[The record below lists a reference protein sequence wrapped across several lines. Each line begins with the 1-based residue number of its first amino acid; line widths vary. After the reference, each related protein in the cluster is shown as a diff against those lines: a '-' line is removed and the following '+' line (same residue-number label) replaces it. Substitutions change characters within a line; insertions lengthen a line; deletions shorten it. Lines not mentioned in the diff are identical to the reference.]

1 MGCATYSY
9 YENTD
14 HYTDISNSFFSLYCE
29 KGPSKFVS
37 YEIIK
42 IAYLQHLYSHGISLS
57 DQELSRIFIKILQ
70 EQGGILYGYGGIVI
84 VGIHL
89 HSWVKR

>member
-1 MGCATYSY
+1 MGCVTSSY
-9 YENTD
+9 DENTD
-14 HYTDISNSFFSLYCE
+14 DYTDISNSFFSLYCE

-42 IAYLQHLYSHGISLS
+42 LAYLQHLYSHGISLS
-57 DQELSRIFIKILQ
+57 DQDLSRIFIKMLQ
-70 EQGGILYGYGGIVI
+70 EQEALLFGYGGTVV